1 MCLHLTSEHPAIH
14 PDLLAEY
21 PMMQTVPLSLPVQN
35 PDDPS
40 SGAQRNNS
48 QDVQLKRVL
57 SVGSTLRHNPSD
69 RNPIYDKANLLPQNR
84 STHTGDESGELM
96 KEKEQRANSVDSE
109 DSSDELEY

>member
-1 MCLHLTSEHPAIH
+1 MCI
-14 PDLLAEY
+14 D
-21 PMMQTVPLSLPVQN
+21 PMIQTVPLSLPVQN

-48 QDVQLKRVL
+48 PDVQLKRVL
-57 SVGSTLRHNPSD
+57 GVGSTLRHNPSGH
-69 RNPIYDKANLLPQNR
+69 NPIYEKANLLPQNR

-96 KEKEQRANSVDSE
+96 KEKEQRANSLDSE